1 MSISSKRICA
11 YLLDILLVY
20 LFLTLL
26 VNIKFINPY
35 YEEYNEAYTKYNE
48 IIEKYYNKDINF
60 EEMQEQNADNY
71 YNVNRYSISSN
82 IEIIVVIFLY
92 FGIFQR

>member
-35 YEEYNEAYTKYNE
+35 YEEYDGTPIKHLFSFEYLPDRNNYEF
-48 IIEKYYNKDINF
+48 IID
-60 EEMQEQNADNY
+60 
-71 YNVNRYSISSN
+71 
-82 IEIIVVIFLY
+82 
-92 FGIFQR
+92 